1 MRRKGLRK
9 MYSKKTFLSTALNS
23 RKYKG
28 YSTTLPESHV
38 PTIWARLTESFS
50 LFLRNLVIEVST
62 LCAAA
67 FDAT

>member
-38 PTIWARLTESFS
+38 PIAYNELNFE
-50 LFLRNLVIEVST
+50 
-62 LCAAA
+62 
-67 FDAT
+67 